1 MPGRVGAHHD
11 EGEAMAD
18 KQPTQAHHRMLKDL
32 GGGLILRRVAAG
44 HTGEVKVSFYGG
56 GFELKRGRLSPVEH

>member
-1 MPGRVGAHHD
+1 MQPSGAPQN
-11 EGEAMAD
+11 EGEAMAG
-18 KQPTQAHHRMLKDL
+18 KRRTQAHHMMLKDL

>member
-1 MPGRVGAHHD
+1 MP
-11 EGEAMAD
+11 
-18 KQPTQAHHRMLKDL
+18 KDL

-56 GFELKRGRLSPVEH
+56 GFEQKRGRLSPVEH

>member
-1 MPGRVGAHHD
+1 
-11 EGEAMAD
+11 MAD